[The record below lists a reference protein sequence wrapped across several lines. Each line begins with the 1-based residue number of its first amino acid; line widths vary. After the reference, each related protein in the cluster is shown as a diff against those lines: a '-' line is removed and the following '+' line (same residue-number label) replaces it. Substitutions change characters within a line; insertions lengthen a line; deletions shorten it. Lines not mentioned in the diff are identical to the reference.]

1 MRLLVTSPFS
11 FRISYSR
18 SESRTKFYFQS
29 NGEGMAVTFVVGC
42 DLISVSYEA
51 KYLIFVPCFLY
62 ILLYYL
68 VCVR

>member
-1 MRLLVTSPFS
+1 MRLLATSPFS

-29 NGEGMAVTFVVGC
+29 NEGGMPVTFVDGC

-62 ILLYYL
+62 ILLYYP
-68 VCVR
+68 VFVR